1 MKSALITGAN
11 GQDAF
16 YLTKYLLEKLLCCLT
31 TENTINYS

>member
-16 YLTKYLLEKLLCCLT
+16 YLTKYLLEKNYVKSIKRCLA
-31 TENTINYS
+31 